1 MSGIIKWRHQ
11 DILNYVHHKSVKYVP
26 FEMYNL
32 FARIAYYCDIKYET
46 LRDKI
51 SIIHY
56 AWYKPW
62 DGKVTHYNL
71 EKLWWDYAKL
81 TPFYIELATSFIDE
95 TISDNNAERKTTS
108 VVYLYVSDI
117 LL

>member
-1 MSGIIKWRHQ
+1 MI
-11 DILNYVHHKSVKYVP
+11 HHKSVKYVP

-95 TISDNNAERKTTS
+95 TISDNNAEKQIRELTEQGKR
-108 VVYLYVSDI
+108 
-117 LL
+117 